1 MILDM
6 LVKKLLVQGSRVVMF
21 SQMMGM
27 HNNNLEDH
35 VEMREYN
42 HCRIDGNMRC
52 EECNA
57 QTLYDSDQVDFQAH

>member
-27 HNNNLEDH
+27 HNNLEDH

-57 QTLYDSDQVDFQAH
+57 QTEVFNSPAL